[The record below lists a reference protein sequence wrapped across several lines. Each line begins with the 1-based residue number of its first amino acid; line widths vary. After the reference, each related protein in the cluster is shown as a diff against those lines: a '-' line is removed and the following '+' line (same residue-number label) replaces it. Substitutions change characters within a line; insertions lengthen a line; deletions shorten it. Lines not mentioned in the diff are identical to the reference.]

1 MKSIPL
7 KRGKQPR
14 VTRKKHNNLVR
25 NIEFSYFNNNGS
37 FTSTGSENLS
47 RHSAGSPSPF
57 LDSDDDEAAEAIA
70 LLQPRHSSESFE
82 ERIPEI
88 DIEPFLPELIT
99 DATAEKIGVFPP
111 QSIMQLVPA
120 LSRAIAR
127 QFNSHNPPLPRG
139 RKTVVSITPPASF
152 LEPASNFLPCIAPP
166 AAANHLAAVP
176 YVITDPTKLIF
187 DDWHFSFLYIH
198 QHSEVFPSD
207 VVVKEPEKSPSRRI
221 FGTAKTEELHKNAAE
236 MSLHMSSVTSL
247 PDIALVRTLSV
258 ESKDESE
265 RPTPPALAP
274 APAPPAVHPKS
285 VFVAIE
291 PYFAKKTPRMLTLE
305 GLPLGDHPRSLCHLF
320 FVSLSVFAQGSLRK
334 LQLPFCGITT
344 RTLLMLVA
352 GLHHSSSISQH
363 LLTEIDLSHNLL
375 TSSSIPVLNLL
386 LSTSKIYSLA
396 LHGNP
401 LGSAVAEDANRDE
414 QHDHIAIAPPSLKSG
429 ADLAALAPR
438 PPRVNS
444 RRKTLRRSGAAVPPS
459 NENQKKPSIGHFIAF
474 IREGCAK
481 LESLDLGFTHLDP
494 AEQEVVITSIVKMTQ
509 LKTIALDGLKLT
521 PNNAAKLA
529 VAVVDSPSLW
539 SVSVNFITNCT
550 SPQYRAK
557 LKLACEERKGNAQA
571 PKLRR
576 NVTFTRH
583 TSQNFSLSD
592 EVPSIKA
599 LMADKNFLN
608 ISNSEWVDDW
618 NISEGYT
625 KYTTNDPS
633 LYKKPKKPLTAR

>member
-1 MKSIPL
+1 MQSIPL
-7 KRGKQPR
+7 CRGKQPR
-14 VTRKKHNNLVR
+14 VTRKKHNTLVR
-25 NIEFSYFNNNGS
+25 NIEFSYLNNNGS
-37 FTSTGSENLS
+37 FASTGSDNMS

-57 LDSDDDEAAEAIA
+57 LDSDDEDHAEAIA

-82 ERIPEI
+82 ERVPEI
-88 DIEPFLPELIT
+88 DVEPFLPELIT

-111 QSIMQLVPA
+111 QSIMHLVPS
-120 LSRAIAR
+120 LSKAIAR
-127 QFNSHNPPLPRG
+127 QFTSHNYRQPRG
-139 RKTVVSITPPASF
+139 RKTIVSITPPAAF
-152 LEPASNFLPCIAPP
+152 LEPASSYLPAIAP
-166 AAANHLAAVP
+166 AAAVSVSPAP
-176 YVITDPTKLIF
+176 YVIKDPTKLIF
-187 DDWHFSFLYIH
+187 DDWLFSFLHVH
-198 QHSEVFPSD
+198 QHAKVVTD
-207 VVVKEPEKSPSRRI
+207 VVDVKQPEKTVSKRI
-221 FGTAKTEELHKNAAE
+221 FGTAKTEEFHQNAVE
-236 MSLHMSSVTSL
+236 MSLQMSSVTSL
-247 PDIALVRTLSV
+247 PDITLARSPSPQHKA
-258 ESKDESE
+258 E
-265 RPTPPALAP
+265 
-274 APAPPAVHPKS
+274 APPPPPPPVHPKS

-291 PYFAKKTPRMLTLE
+291 PYLATKTPRMLTLE
-305 GLPLGDHPRSLCHLF
+305 GLPLGDHPRSMCHLF

-352 GLHHSSSISQH
+352 GLHHASSISQH
-363 LLTEIDLSHNLL
+363 LLTEVDLSHNQL

-386 LSTSKIYSLA
+386 LGTSKIYSLA

-414 QHDHIAIAPPSLKSG
+414 QQDCAAIVPPSLKSG
-429 ADLAALAPR
+429 VDLGSLAPR
-438 PPRVNS
+438 PPRANS
-444 RRKTLRRSGAAVPPS
+444 RRKTARRKSAPGLPPS
-459 NENQKKPSIGHFIAF
+459 NDNQKKPSIGHFIAF
-474 IREGCAK
+474 IREGCTR

-509 LKTIALDGLKLT
+509 LKSIALDGLKLT

-557 LKLACEERKGNAQA
+557 LKRACEERKGNAQA

-583 TSQNFSLSD
+583 GSQNFSLSGD
-592 EVPSIKA
+592 QIPNIKA
-599 LMADKNFLN
+599 LMADKNFLD

-618 NISEGYT
+618 NISEGYS